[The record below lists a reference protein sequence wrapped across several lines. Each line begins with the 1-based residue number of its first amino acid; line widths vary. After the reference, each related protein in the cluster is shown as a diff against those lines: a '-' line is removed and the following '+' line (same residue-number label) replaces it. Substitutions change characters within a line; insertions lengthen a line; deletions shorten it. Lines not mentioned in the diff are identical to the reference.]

1 MILDAPENG
10 HVSYQKGD
18 FYCFTLFALNG
29 GEKLLQQILNDLYRL
44 PNNVKIRDEKM
55 PFRNNLI
62 FHEADDLLTGEPIQS
77 VAELSL
83 YSYEALQQETDIW
96 IQHDQCWL
104 NWISPARLLL
114 PKSVRRHKKNE
125 NHFCRHR
132 SQLDFA
138 NLNNRLY
145 DTLAELLRQRVD
157 RLPSRRT
164 DETQRLEMADVFW
177 MDYSYYNNQ
186 GNEKPMGGL
195 LGRLLLDTE
204 DMPLEQWCYWILG
217 QYVGIGQRRSFG
229 WGRYQLESIETGRTI
244 PRASAKTSLL
254 ALACEQENLE
264 TAYLEIGEEEAEVER
279 LIHLREQLL
288 QDEYTIPTLH
298 KQILKEDSRLLQ
310 VPPFF
315 DRVAQRAVAQVLT
328 PALDTLMYSGSF
340 GFRRGRSRHSAAQMI
355 QRTYQAGY
363 RWVFESDIDDFFD
376 NIQWSRLYTRLTA
389 FFGDDAVVDLVMGWM
404 SATVEGKE
412 RKAGLPQGS
421 PLSPLLANI
430 MLDDFDSDLET
441 AGLQLVRF
449 ADDFVVLTHTQK
461 EAEAI
466 KDIVI
471 ASLAEVGLQIN
482 VAKTRVRSFAE
493 GFRFLGYLFVN
504 GLVIDIAQ
512 EKTINVV
519 SEPKSQMPATQS
531 EIIPVIYVV
540 CYDVNDDRVHNQIA
554 QVLLKYGNQV
564 QFSVFEVMLRSQDE
578 LKVLLEKLRK
588 VADEQTNIRLY
599 RLCENCRKMSCNLD
613 QEEIAKMPAVIII

>member
-1 MILDAPENG
+1 MFFDDLSLFISNPCNSSPMLPIQHLLPLRAVNITLQFTASAKPRLFHQLALTAWLRHLIGDVPHYEKYIILDAPENG
-10 HVSYQKGD
+10 HTSYHKGD
-18 FYCFTLFALNG
+18 FYRFTLFALNG

-114 PKSVRRHKKNE
+114 PKSVRRPKKNE
-125 NHFCRHR
+125 NSFCRHR

-217 QYVGIGQRRSFG
+217 QYIGIGQRRSFG

-254 ALACEQENLE
+254 ELACKQENLE
-264 TAYLEIGEEEAEVER
+264 TAYLEIGKNKADVER
-279 LIHLREQLL
+279 LTRLRKELL
-288 QDEYTIPTLH
+288 QDEY
-298 KQILKEDSRLLQ
+298 
-310 VPPFF
+310 
-315 DRVAQRAVAQVLT
+315 
-328 PALDTLMYSGSF
+328 
-340 GFRRGRSRHSAAQMI
+340 
-355 QRTYQAGY
+355 
-363 RWVFESDIDDFFD
+363 
-376 NIQWSRLYTRLTA
+376 
-389 FFGDDAVVDLVMGWM
+389 
-404 SATVEGKE
+404 
-412 RKAGLPQGS
+412 
-421 PLSPLLANI
+421 
-430 MLDDFDSDLET
+430 
-441 AGLQLVRF
+441 
-449 ADDFVVLTHTQK
+449 
-461 EAEAI
+461 
-466 KDIVI
+466 
-471 ASLAEVGLQIN
+471 
-482 VAKTRVRSFAE
+482 
-493 GFRFLGYLFVN
+493 
-504 GLVIDIAQ
+504 
-512 EKTINVV
+512 
-519 SEPKSQMPATQS
+519 
-531 EIIPVIYVV
+531 IIPSL
-540 CYDVNDDRVHNQIA
+540 H
-554 QVLLKYGNQV
+554 
-564 QFSVFEVMLRSQDE
+564 
-578 LKVLLEKLRK
+578 
-588 VADEQTNIRLY
+588 EQTLKWENTIY
-599 RLCENCRKMSCNLD
+599 ALC
-613 QEEIAKMPAVIII
+613 